1 MSFVSSIVSW
11 FISSFILSTHA
22 GLRPKKCRACCV
34 AVFFFA
40 GCLPAHAVYQCQ
52 IDGTLTYTDL
62 PCGGETA
69 PVQRPPLHNDPAS
82 QSTGF
87 SADSL
92 RRVRAEI
99 ARLQR
104 LREQR
109 ERQDQQIR
117 DLAARGAAA
126 RERKCKSLA
135 LQLRWREEDLR
146 DATLQE
152 EKKARVRA
160 RRAAEKLA
168 QECQ

>member
-1 MSFVSSIVSW
+1 MVSAVSAAPVAAACGRR
-11 FISSFILSTHA
+11 L
-22 GLRPKKCRACCV
+22 KCCIPLLLFLC
-34 AVFFFA
+34 
-40 GCLPAHAVYQCQ
+40 CLPAHAIYKCR
-52 IDGTLTYTDL
+52 IDGTLTYTDRPCAKEPL
-62 PCGGETA
+62 PLQSAPTSQTGG
-69 PVQRPPLHNDPAS
+69 LS
-82 QSTGF
+82 

-92 RRVRAEI
+92 RHERTEI

-152 EKKARVRA
+152 ERKARVRA